1 MTSYSEKATSTMFKA
16 IVVEKDESGYR
27 AGLKEVDESA
37 LPAGDV
43 TVRVAYST
51 INYKDGLAIT
61 GKGPVVRKFL
71 LHAGIDFAGTV
82 EASDDARFKP
92 GDKVVLNGWG
102 VGESHSGGLAQKA
115 RVKADW
121 LMPLPAGLTERQ
133 AMAIG
138 TAGYTAM
145 LCVLALQRHGLTP
158 ASGDILV
165 TGANGGVGSVAITL
179 LAQLGFRVAAST
191 GRPQEADY
199 LKSLGAA
206 DIIARDELS
215 GPGKPLGKE
224 RWAGVVDSVGS
235 HTLVNACAGTRYGGA
250 VAACG
255 LAQGM
260 DFPATVAPFIL
271 RGITLYGVDSVVAPQ
286 AVRRAAWD
294 RLAIDLDLARL
305 EAITHEIGLGEALQA
320 GADILAG
327 RIRGRV
333 VVNVNR

>member
-1 MTSYSEKATSTMFKA
+1 MFKA
-16 IVVEKDESGYR
+16 IVIDKDDAGYR
-27 AGLKEVDESA
+27 ATLKDVDDSA

-43 TVRVAYST
+43 TVRVEYST

-61 GKGPVVRKFL
+61 GKSPVVRKFP

-82 EASDDARFKP
+82 EGSDDARFKA

-121 LMPLPAGLTERQ
+121 LVALPQGLSTRQ

-145 LCVLALQRHGLTP
+145 LCVMALEKHGITP
-158 ASGDILV
+158 TSGDVLV
-165 TGANGGVGSVAITL
+165 TGANGGVGSVAVAL
-179 LAQLGFRVAAST
+179 LSKLGFRVVAST
-191 GRPQEADY
+191 GRPNEAAF
-199 LKSLGAA
+199 LKQLGAA
-206 DIIARDELS
+206 DVIAREELS
-215 GPGKPLGKE
+215 SPGKPMAKE
-224 RWAGVVDSVGS
+224 RWAAVVDAVGS
-235 HTLVNACAGTRYGGA
+235 HTLANACASTRYGGA

-260 DFPATVAPFIL
+260 DFPGSVAPFIL
-271 RGITLYGVDSVVAPQ
+271 RGITLYGIDSVMAPLSLRQ
-286 AVRRAAWD
+286 AAWA
-294 RLAIDLDLARL
+294 RLARDLDMAKL
-305 EAITHEIGLGEALQA
+305 EAITQEIGLAQAVKA

-327 RIRGRV
+327 TIRGRV
-333 VVNVNR
+333 VVNVNT